1 MCIFIKSTK
10 HLFPLWM
17 KLAAIDDFSNSFF
30 KPLWYCDICN
40 NKYIFC
46 LCPHSWSRAPKILGT
61 LHLWH
66 ARKLSFVMLVRWF
79 GKPPGVARMVK
90 SLPAMRETQVQSLGL
105 KDPLERKW
113 PPTPV
118 FLAGKSHGWR
128 RLAGY
133 GHPLQ
138 YSWLENPMDGEDWRA
153 TVHTVAKSQTR
164 LNS

>member
-10 HLFPLWM
+10 HLFPLCM
-17 KLAAIDDFSNSFF
+17 KLEAIDDFPNSFF

-46 LCPHSWSRAPKILGT
+46 LCPHSWSRAPKVLGT

-79 GKPPGVARMVK
+79 GKPPGVTLMVK

-128 RLAGY
+128 RVAGY
-133 GHPLQ
+133 SPCGRKESDMTEQLTLPF
-138 YSWLENPMDGEDWRA
+138 S
-153 TVHTVAKSQTR
+153 
-164 LNS
+164 